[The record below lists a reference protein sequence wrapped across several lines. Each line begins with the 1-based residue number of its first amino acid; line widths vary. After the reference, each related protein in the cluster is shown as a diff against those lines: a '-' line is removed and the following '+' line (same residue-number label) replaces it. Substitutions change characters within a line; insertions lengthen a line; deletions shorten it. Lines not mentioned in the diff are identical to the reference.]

1 MSSRALCN
9 SVIVCI
15 LLLLAACTSSPTG
28 NAVISQ
34 DATGPRDIT
43 VNGSSQ
49 PAAQQTAPAT
59 TSTQPTEEPV
69 RRIPTNVLPPPPGEI
84 IIIPESK
91 PAEDPVQDCMN
102 KCETSCKN
110 SAALACGKSTGTECK
125 ANCGTI
131 IDPSA
136 CSTACSLRNAHSCE
150 PKFIEFCTS
159 KCAGRCY

>member
-15 LLLLAACTSSPTG
+15 LLLLAACSSSPTG

-34 DATGPRDIT
+34 DATGPREIT
-43 VNGSSQ
+43 VNSST
-49 PAAQQTAPAT
+49 QQTVPAT
-59 TSTQPTEEPV
+59 TSTQPAAAPV
-69 RRIPTNVLPPPPGEI
+69 QRIPTNVLPPPPGEI

-91 PAEDPVQDCMN
+91 PAEDPVADCMN
-102 KCETSCKN
+102 KCETSCKT
-110 SAALACGKSTGTECK
+110 SAALACGKSTGADCK

-150 PKFIEFCTS
+150 PRFIEYCTS